1 MKLFC
6 KNQKLYLQFPYDE
19 KIIEKVKEL
28 PAAKWDKTC
37 KAWTFPATSVCY
49 DNIKE
54 KFGVK
59 IDEFEIKKKL
69 TLKNYKFKVSLYQHQ
84 LEAVYFI
91 LKKWG
96 FEL

>member
-6 KNQKLYLQFPYDE
+6 KNQKLYLQFLYDE

-54 KFGVK
+54 KFGVE
-59 IDEFEIKKKL
+59 IDEFEGKIKLSMKDFE
-69 TLKNYKFKVSLYQHQ
+69 FKIKPYEHQ
-84 LEAVYFI
+84 LEAIYFI